1 MATRSIFA
9 LEMCLS
15 FSPKLHQLLHA
26 LLNESTQ
33 RPLSLQDKWSLY
45 DRASRCLYSHHQAWH
60 SGCWDFYDD
69 DMRARTD
76 FNMWVNGML
85 TEEGARPTPS
95 PPADPYRGDARF
107 LTFTMAVLM
116 VNGTSSERQ
125 LASSLNIPESRLWT
139 RDTFAH
145 VLGATRLFNF
155 ASIEASTMYLIPN
168 EPGFALM
175 AEDLRH
181 PKFKYLRQ
189 IV

>member
-9 LEMCLS
+9 LEMCLA
-15 FSPKLHQLLHA
+15 FSPGLHQLLHGLMA
-26 LLNESTQ
+26 ESTQ
-33 RPLSLQDKWSLY
+33 RALSLQEKWSLY
-45 DRASRCLYSHHQAWH
+45 DRASRCLHAHHAAWH
-60 SGCWDFYDD
+60 SGCWDFFDD
-69 DMRARTD
+69 DMKARAD
-76 FNMWVNGML
+76 FNMWVNGMMSL
-85 TEEGARPTPS
+85 EGARPTPS
-95 PPADPYRGDARF
+95 PAADPYRGDARF
-107 LTFTMAVLM
+107 LTFTMAVLL
-116 VNGTSSERQ
+116 VNGTASERQ
-125 LASSLNIPESRLWT
+125 LAASLEIPQARLWT

-168 EPGFALM
+168 EPAYALT